1 MPRTA
6 TNPQTGETVQFDETS
21 GQWVPIGGIQA
32 QPQQQIASQPSMM
45 DQIGRQL
52 GLTARAGI
60 QGATALPGL
69 VAEPIRQGLNLI
81 PGVNFPP
88 QNQAVSD
95 FLTQLGLPQPQTP
108 TERIAG
114 AGAEAMAGAGGV
126 AGLARNLSGPIAQT
140 LAASPSQ
147 QIAGGLG
154 AGLAGAGTAET
165 GGGPLAQF
173 AASLAGGLGGA
184 GLAGLRMQPP
194 KPVAPAISGAEQQG
208 INVLTSDIKQPGNFA
223 SKWLQSTGERIPLAG
238 TGGLRQ
244 AQQSQRVDAVKNVL
258 RDFGADD
265 AVQASDKVMLDL
277 MKTRSGALNK
287 YSSLK
292 NEVIDR
298 LDVAG
303 IVPVNKAVNQI
314 DDQINN
320 LTSLNTKE
328 VAPIIARLQDFKES
342 IQGQGLKNVE
352 TLRKQLG
359 ESFKAP
365 DLASVRN
372 TGEKIVGKIYGSLR
386 EDMGNFIKSV
396 GNRRDI
402 DKWSLANK
410 RLANLAGEINKG
422 TLKSVLSRGDATPE
436 VVRQMLF
443 SKKPSEVKLL
453 YKNLSPKGRA
463 NARIAI
469 LNEAA
474 IKSGG
479 IENISPDRFSGQV
492 KKLGDSIG
500 VFFSGDDLKRVEG
513 LTRALDLTKRASEAA
528 LNPPTGVQVA
538 IPVGAAVLADMLGS
552 GGAAVG
558 AGATVGIAARLFE
571 SAPVRN
577 ILTKLPS
584 VTRGSPEESALFKR
598 LLSAIQ
604 TVDKTQEAQN
614 GQ

>member
-6 TNPQTGETVQFDETS
+6 TNPQTGETVQFDEAS
-21 GQWVPIGGIQA
+21 GQWVSMQQPA
-32 QPQQQIASQPSMM
+32 APQQEPSLG
-45 DQIGRQL
+45 DQLQRQL

-60 QGATALPGL
+60 EGIAALPSML
-69 VAEPIRQGLNLI
+69 AEIPRQALNLI

-88 QNQAVSD
+88 QQQNLSNL
-95 FLTQLGLPQPQTP
+95 LTQAGLPSPETP
-108 TERIAG
+108 VERIAG
-114 AGAEAMAGAGGV
+114 AGAQAMTGAGGV
-126 AGLARNLSGPIAQT
+126 AGLAGKLAGAAPGIAAT
-140 LAASPSQ
+140 LAAQPAQ

-154 AGLAGAGTAET
+154 AGLAGQGTAEA

-173 AASLAGGLGGA
+173 AASLAGGLTGA
-184 GLAGLRMQPP
+184 GLTGLATRPP
-194 KPVAPAISGAEQQG
+194 KPVAPAIAEAEKQG
-208 INVLTSDIKQPGNFA
+208 INVMTSDVKPPGNFA

-238 TGGLRQ
+238 TGGVRQ
-244 AQQSQRVDAVKNVL
+244 AQQTQRIDAVKNVL

-298 LDVAG
+298 LDNAG
-303 IVPVNKAVNQI
+303 IVPVNSAVNTI
-314 DDQINN
+314 DDQISR
-320 LTSLNTKE
+320 LSALRTKE
-328 VAPIIARLQDFKES
+328 VEPVIARLNDFKDS

-352 TLRKQLG
+352 ELRKQLG

-365 DLASVRN
+365 ELSSVRS
-372 TGEKIVGKIYGSLR
+372 TGEKIVSKIYGSLR
-386 EDMGNFIKSV
+386 EDMGDFIKSV
-396 GNRRDI
+396 GNRRDV

-410 RLANLAGEINKG
+410 RLSNMAGEINKG
-422 TLKSVLSRGDATPE
+422 TLKSILSRGDATPE

-443 SKKPSEVKLL
+443 SKKPSEIKLL

-474 IKSGG
+474 TKSGG
-479 IENISPDRFSGQV
+479 IENISPDRFSTQV
-492 KKLGDSIG
+492 KKMGDSIG
-500 VFFSGDDLKRVEG
+500 VFFSGNELKKVEG
-513 LTRALDLTKRASEAA
+513 LSRALDLTRRASEAA

-538 IPVGAAVLADMLGS
+538 IPVGAAVLADILGS

-558 AGATVGIAARLFE
+558 AGATVGLAARLFE

-577 ILTKLPS
+577 ILIKLPS
-584 VTRGSPEESALFKR
+584 VTRGSSEEAALFKR

-604 TVDKTQEAQN
+604 VADIQQKAE
-614 GQ
+614 